1 MDIHIGYTRGK
12 PFKLIFF
19 QFLESSFQY
28 RNLQFSWF
36 FSIPFQFI
44 FNLIW
49 KIIDF
54 WNPFFNRGIWNL
66 DNFFQFFVSFK
77 KIETKLNPIWK
88 TLVQLSILMA
98 KPIEKKLKKQ
108 ESPNENWIRIFNFS
122 IFWNFWDPWA
132 RKKKIWLF
140 KEKTVCPL

>member
-12 PFKLIFF
+12 PFKLTFF

-28 RNLQFSWF
+28 GNLQFSWF

-44 FNLIW
+44 FNLNW

-54 WNPFFNRGIWNL
+54 WNPFFKRGIWNL

-98 KPIEKKLKKQ
+98 KPIEK
-108 ESPNENWIRIFNFS
+108 NWKNKNPLMKTGFEFS
-122 IFWNFWDPWA
+122 IFQFFKIFGTPGPE
-132 RKKKIWLF
+132 KKNWPF